1 MVLWEFLFLLPVLL
15 LLPAV
20 LRLPFAPERLES
32 PCSSAPERGPFP
44 VPLEVLADVWD
55 LGDVG
60 IGLMTIFNMIA
71 LIPLSGQAIE
81 SLKDYERNAK

>member
-1 MVLWEFLFLLPVLL
+1 MFSSASPSAAGRSAVGALVLWEFLFLLPVLL

-55 LGDVG
+55 LGDV
-60 IGLMTIFNMIA
+60 
-71 LIPLSGQAIE
+71 
-81 SLKDYERNAK
+81 